1 MDKIDK
7 GEIVYADII
16 IKDHLGKKY
25 HLNKIVFSRN
35 WECNY
40 PILDIISY
48 KRFLNLY
55 NIPDKSEII
64 NLNVISSTG
73 FKHKNKSYTTA
84 RKNEQIRDDVTGAY
98 G

>member
-1 MDKIDK
+1 MC
-7 GEIVYADII
+7 
-16 IKDHLGKKY
+16 
-25 HLNKIVFSRN
+25 S
-35 WECNY
+35 
-40 PILDIISY
+40 
-48 KRFLNLY
+48 RFLNLY

-98 G
+98 V